1 MTLINCK
8 THLELSWSKDCV
20 MCRADTYNGDNANNR
35 DITLKITSTKLC
47 VPIVSLSTKDNVNL
61 TKQLNEGFKISVSW
75 NEYKSKIESKGKDKN
90 NLTRFYLDASFQG
103 VNRLFVLAFNNTTEN
118 DANNNNPIN

>member
-1 MTLINCK
+1 MPLINCK

-20 MCRADTYNGDNANNR
+20 MCRADTYNGGDNANNR

-61 TKQLNEGFKISVSW
+61 TKQLNEGFKISV
-75 NEYKSKIESKGKDKN
+75 
-90 NLTRFYLDASFQG
+90 
-103 VNRLFVLAFNNTTEN
+103 
-118 DANNNNPIN
+118 